1 MWPLPKRA
9 DFTVCFY
16 VLIDLNASSSAFPN
30 LPTSYDLGPIN
41 YVLFKS
47 TFILIV
53 KVAKIPGCFFFNFS
67 LFKTVFA
74 VFDFLNLQTFVSVFI
89 GAIRRT
95 KCSLSEI
102 FLSLSLLE
110 GGSQCSLDEA
120 AQKVVQGWKC
130 LSSLIFSKCIPP
142 PFSPWAHRPP
152 FPSAAEGF
160 FQTCPVKSYLS
171 CSRARCAFF

>member
-16 VLIDLNASSSAFPN
+16 VLIDLNASFSAFPN

-47 TFILIV
+47 TFYFNRKSCQNPRVFFLI
-53 KVAKIPGCFFFNFS
+53 FLF
-67 LFKTVFA
+67 FKTIFA

-110 GGSQCSLDEA
+110 GGSRCSLDEA

-130 LSSLIFSKCIPP
+130 LSSLIFSKCIPT

-152 FPSAAEGF
+152 FPSAAGGF

-171 CSRARCAFF
+171 CSRARCALF